1 LFGFSLIASIQ
12 AWPFFDQMHIWWSSV
27 PGLMIV
33 MLLFNFLRIKFA
45 LGFKEIALSYLVFF
59 MLLLIPLISQFSD
72 GRKQLDSFGLNHV
85 FGIARFE
92 DNNIELAQFFS
103 ASVPERSAVLNLCPN
118 ADVFFVDLNYVQI
131 TRFPVYWANFAN
143 VPSVQQQLEF
153 IDPQYI
159 VTCRNAYY
167 GPKETIYYQMLQNN
181 IILSQNLDY
190 KLFSSYTNSGFN
202 WSIYKV
208 KNP

>member
-1 LFGFSLIASIQ
+1 
-12 AWPFFDQMHIWWSSV
+12 
-27 PGLMIV
+27 
-33 MLLFNFLRIKFA
+33 
-45 LGFKEIALSYLVFF
+45 
-59 MLLLIPLISQFSD
+59 MLLLIPLIGQFSD

-92 DNNIELAQFFS
+92 DNNIELSQFFS

-118 ADVFFVDLNYVQI
+118 ADVFFVDLNYAQI
-131 TRFPVYWANFAN
+131 SRFPVYWANFAN
-143 VPSVQQQLEF
+143 VPSVQQQLQF

-202 WSIYKV
+202 WSVYKA